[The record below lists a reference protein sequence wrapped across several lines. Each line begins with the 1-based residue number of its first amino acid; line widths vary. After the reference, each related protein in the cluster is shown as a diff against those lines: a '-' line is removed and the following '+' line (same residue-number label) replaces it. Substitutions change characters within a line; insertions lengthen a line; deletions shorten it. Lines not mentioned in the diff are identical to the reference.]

1 VASGIEFAR
10 FPTANKKENIP
21 PSLAGVVIHLGN
33 KTKSTI
39 QSTVQI
45 TKLESES
52 KFRHLPIT
60 YKKWKPG
67 TCKIADCYYSPTG
80 YPFLVQNCRQDI
92 LFWHK
97 FCRQDILFWHTR
109 HHHDII
115 LTCTSVRPH
124 CVLHMCEGLR
134 LRENL
139 GVLRWYLY

>member
-1 VASGIEFAR
+1 ME
-10 FPTANKKENIP
+10 
-21 PSLAGVVIHLGN
+21 L

-45 TKLESES
+45 PKLESES

-60 YKKWKPG
+60 YKKWEPG
-67 TCKIADCYYSPTG
+67 TCKIADSYYSPTG

-92 LFWHK
+92 LFWH
-97 FCRQDILFWHTR
+97 TR
-109 HHHDII
+109 HHHNII

-134 LRENL
+134 LRKFGSVEEILILVTYKNTLMHYPKHREVFESLGGNL
-139 GVLRWYLY
+139 